1 MKKVLLLLAA
11 VLMGFGAMA
20 QTTYTKVTSESELEA
35 GANYIM
41 VGYDEALGYCVLSYQ
56 KASNR
61 HAIQVE
67 ENAGSITLIPASDP
81 NSQTEAFQLTLGG
94 NSGAWTFFDELK
106 NGYLYAASSSAN
118 QLKTQTTNNANGEW
132 SIVFDADGNAV
143 VTAQGENTRNVLRF
157 NENSQNGSPLFN
169 CYLPSST
176 AGVNV
181 AFYKEGGA
189 PVIYPEP
196 SNYPTAFYSTVDKV
210 SVTLDWTDAVGEQ
223 LPSKY
228 LVLASKGA
236 ITVPTDG
243 TPVANGPLA
252 KNVSYGVQA
261 VTFSGLEGG
270 ATYNF
275 AIFPYT
281 NSGENINYKTDG
293 DYPTASAITEELTLL
308 LESDFANS
316 LAPFTAY
323 NVIGDQTWT
332 TGSYQGTPYAK
343 MSGYSGGS
351 NYENE
356 DWLITPDLIHDFTF
370 NEVSV
375 SFMNAYKFDGNP
387 LQVLYTEDYDGM
399 SDPNEF
405 GWVDITANFEWSA
418 GEYAWVTT
426 TYSLVDMQDVH
437 HMYLAFKFTSTNEAS
452 STWEIADVQIYGLGN
467 TSVAE
472 NNAVSINLYPNPAS
486 SSISIVADNACEI
499 QIMDMA
505 GRTMM
510 SVNAVEGENTISV
523 AELESGVYF
532 VRMNGAVVKFV
543 KK

>member
-1 MKKVLLLLAA
+1 MKKALLFLAA

-106 NGYLYAASSSAN
+106 NGYLYAASSTAN

-132 SIVFDADGNAV
+132 SIAFDADGNAV
-143 VTAQGENTRNVLRF
+143 VTANGDNTRNVLRF

-181 AFYKEGGA
+181 AFYKEGGS

-196 SNYPTAFYSTVDKV
+196 SNYPTAFYTSHDMLNITVE
-210 SVTLDWTDAVGEQ
+210 WTDAVGEQ

-228 LVLASKGA
+228 LVLISTGD

-243 TPVANGPLA
+243 VPVANSAYA
-252 KNVSYGVQA
+252 KNVSYGVQTA
-261 VTFSGLEGG
+261 TFENLTPGS
-270 ATYNF
+270 YNI

-281 NSGENINYKTDG
+281 NSGANIDYKTDG
-293 DYPTASAITEELTLL
+293 DYPTGAETTEMLL
-308 LESDFANS
+308 CLFASDFANS

-323 NVIGDQTWT
+323 DVLGNQNWM
-332 TGSYQGTPYAK
+332 TGSYDGIPYAK
-343 MSGYSGGS
+343 MSGYASGS
-351 NYENE
+351 NHANE
-356 DWLITPDLIHDFTF
+356 DWLITTDIFAGGAFDEITIA
-370 NEVSV
+370 
-375 SFMNAYKFDGNP
+375 FMNSFKFAGNP
-387 LQVLYTEDYDGM
+387 LQILISEDYDGM
-399 SDPNEF
+399 SDPNEYT
-405 GWVDITANFEWSA
+405 WEDVTEYFEWDTDVDNYVWVETSNTLNVA
-418 GEYAWVTT
+418 GMSNLYI
-426 TYSLVDMQDVH
+426 
-437 HMYLAFKFTSTNEAS
+437 AFKFTSTDEAS
-452 STWEIADVQIYGLGN
+452 STWEVAEFKVFTTW
-467 TSVAE
+467 TSVEE
-472 NNAVSINLYPNPAS
+472 NAAVSFELYPNPAS

-510 SVNAVEGENTISV
+510 SVNAVEGENSINISD
-523 AELESGVYF
+523 LESGVYF

>member
-1 MKKVLLLLAA
+1 MKKALLFLAA
-11 VLMGFGAMA
+11 VLMGFGAIA

-56 KASNR
+56 KTANR

-67 ENAGSITLIPASDP
+67 ENGGSITLIPASDP
-81 NSQTEAFQLTLGG
+81 SSQTEAFQLTLGG

-181 AFYKEGGA
+181 AFYKEGGT

-196 SNYPTAFYSTVDKV
+196 SNYPTAFYTSHEMVDITV
-210 SVTLDWTDAVGEQ
+210 DWTDAVGEQ

-228 LVLASKGA
+228 LVLISQGN

-243 TPVANGPLA
+243 VPVANSAYA
-252 KNVSYGVQA
+252 KNVSYGVQTA
-261 VTFSGLEGG
+261 TFANLAPGS
-270 ATYNF
+270 YNV

-293 DYPTASAITEELTLL
+293 DYPTGAETTEMIMCLFA
-308 LESDFANS
+308 SDFANG
-316 LAPFTAY
+316 LAPFSAY
-323 NVIGDQTWT
+323 NVTGDQVWI
-332 TGSYQGTPYAK
+332 TGSYDGIPYAK
-343 MSGYSGGS
+343 MSGYAGGS
-351 NYENE
+351 NNENE
-356 DWLITPDLIHDFTF
+356 DWLFTTDLLAGGSL
-370 NEVSV
+370 NEVTV
-375 SFMNAYKFDGNP
+375 SFMNSSKFAGNP
-387 LQVLYTEDYDGM
+387 LQILISEDYDGV
-399 SDPNEF
+399 SDPSEYSWND
-405 GWVDITANFEWSA
+405 VSNNFEWDTDIENYVWVETSNTLNVA
-418 GEYAWVTT
+418 GMSHLYI
-426 TYSLVDMQDVH
+426 
-437 HMYLAFKFTSTNEAS
+437 AFKFTSTNAAS
-452 STWEIADVQIYGLGN
+452 STWEVAEFKVFTEW
-467 TSVAE
+467 TSVDE
-472 NNAVSINLYPNPAS
+472 NSATSINLYPNPAS
-486 SSISIVADNACEI
+486 SSINVVVENDCEL

-505 GRTMM
+505 GRMVMT
-510 SVNAVEGENTISV
+510 VNVVEGENSINVSN
-523 AELESGVYF
+523 LESGVYF
-532 VRMNGAVVKFV
+532 VRMNSAVVKFM